1 MWTAKVITLFPE
13 SYPGV
18 LGTSLIGKAREKGLW
33 QLEIFD
39 LREFGVGPHRQVD
52 DTPIGGGP
60 GMVLKPDVL
69 SGALS
74 KTMSTIPSR
83 HQNWP
88 IVALSPRGKIFDQ
101 SMARKWAQREGVI
114 LICGRYEGMDER
126 FLKDS
131 QIQEVSLGDFVLA
144 GGEVAS
150 QAMLEATIRL
160 LPKVLGN
167 AESSSM
173 ESFNNSLLEYPQFTK
188 PRKWEGI
195 SVPEILLSGHHEKIA
210 EWRQKQSEKITIERR
225 ADLWERYTSGN
236 GVES

>member
-1 MWTAKVITLFPE
+1 MWTANVITLFPE

-18 LGTSLIGKAREKGLW
+18 LGTSLIGKALEKGLW

-60 GMVLKPDVL
+60 GMILKPDVL
-69 SGALS
+69 SAALS
-74 KTMSTIPSR
+74 ETMNTIPSK

-88 IVALSPRGKIFDQ
+88 IVALSPRGKMFDQ
-101 SMARKWAQREGVI
+101 SMARKWAQGEGVT

-188 PRKWEGI
+188 PRVWKGI